1 MPLASAVE
9 SAFAK
14 LGIVHGYQY
23 PHDPYDPTKRLRRVS
38 SHISVRQRKPSI
50 VESACLGAHKIPA
63 IVAASGSP
71 EASSPEKGL
80 PSPPM
85 AARNSR
91 HSIAGWHR
99 LLSQDD
105 AGTTN
110 SHAFP
115 RQTAQPNTDAPAGP
129 RGDRSHTVPAAIN
142 VSASLGRDQT
152 KLPYSAPS
160 HTTSFGPPEIQ
171 VTVAE
176 RWPAEIQ
183 HQYASPVSNASYDFT
198 DMDGGSRIPPSTPGP
213 SSPPNST
220 RRPPSPAMSQS
231 YRSIS
236 PTAGHTPHH
245 PGSHRRESSLRT
257 NHAPPQRS
265 ITPSRRTNPAPQTAQ
280 TAIPESYDFTSTDR
294 LSPTTPHENPKYGGY
309 YSTSPVPILTYGNT
323 RGNTYDSRPK
333 GAYDATQT
341 GSYASRRDTYDTMQE
356 DGYDP
361 ARRHGAATYITH
373 GQETGLTSTFRDL
386 EDYNRDRIPRSMLAP
401 FPSPTTTVS
410 VDGTLDS
417 PYLDR
422 DSTSPNSF

>member
-9 SAFAK
+9 SVFAK
-14 LGIVHGYQY
+14 LGIVHGYEY
-23 PHDPYDPTKRLRRVS
+23 PHDPYDPTKRLRRAS
-38 SHISVRQRKPSI
+38 SHILIRQRKPSI

-71 EASSPEKGL
+71 EASTPETGL
-80 PSPPM
+80 PLGTSPPM

-91 HSIAGWHR
+91 HSFTGWHR

-105 AGTTN
+105 AST

-152 KLPYSAPS
+152 KPYSAPS
-160 HTTSFGPPEIQ
+160 HTTSFKPPEIQ

-176 RWPAEIQ
+176 RWPAETQ
-183 HQYASPVSNASYDFT
+183 HQYASPVTNASYDFT
-198 DMDGGSRIPPSTPGP
+198 DLDFGSRAPAGVPGS
-213 SSPPNST
+213 SSPSPNST
-220 RRPPSPAMSQS
+220 RRPSSPSMGQS

-236 PTAGHTPHH
+236 PTVGHTPYH
-245 PGSHRRESSLRT
+245 PESRRRESSLRT
-257 NHAPPQRS
+257 SHTPQRS
-265 ITPSRRTNPAPQTAQ
+265 ITPSPRTNPAPQTAQ
-280 TAIPESYDFTSTDR
+280 AVMSESYDFTGTDR
-294 LSPTTPHENPKYGGY
+294 LSPTTPYENPKYGAS
-309 YSTSPVPILTYGNT
+309 YSTSPVPILTYGST
-323 RGNTYDSRPK
+323 RGNTYDSRREV
-333 GAYDATQT
+333 AYDATQGVT
-341 GSYASRRDTYDTMQE
+341 YASIRDTYGTMRE
-356 DGYDP
+356 DDYDP
-361 ARRHGAATYITH
+361 TRRRGAATYVTH
-373 GQETGLTSTFRDL
+373 GQETGSIPIIRDL
-386 EDYNRDRIPRSMLAP
+386 EDSNWDRIPRSMLAP

-422 DSTSPNSF
+422 YSTSPNSF